1 MLTAASMLFGIT
13 AGIICSFVL
22 LFGYK
27 HKPVPMAIG
36 LIAVGCIP
44 GTPFVPAALSF
55 AFADGS
61 WAQALWGAFNTAR
74 QRMMLDFY
82 LLHSVIIHPF
92 PEGRAGIVN
101 CRGSD
106 PRTGLWQEYGRD
118 GI

>member
-61 WAQALWGAFNTAR
+61 WAQALWGAFISASESVVAFVITFGIAIVL
-74 QRMMLDFY
+74 QGY
-82 LLHSVIIHPF
+82 LKERRLI
-92 PEGRAGIVN
+92 
-101 CRGSD
+101 
-106 PRTGLWQEYGRD
+106 
-118 GI
+118 